1 MRHLFSATIFVALVL
16 SLSSA
21 RAADEQTSAPSPVDH
36 SALEKQ
42 FGLKLSHCRL
52 VGFFSIVGQEGP
64 PKPDEYTLG
73 AVTKGEGD
81 KWVFNSSLQF
91 GTKVINVPLE
101 IPVLWAGDTPVISVT
116 DFTIPGMG
124 TYTAR
129 VMFYGNEYAGTWSSP
144 KHGGFMWGRVEP
156 APATQPTTDKPA
168 Q

>member
-1 MRHLFSATIFVALVL
+1 MKSSNFGMLVIGFALLVT
-16 SLSSA
+16 STK
-21 RAADEQTSAPSPVDH
+21 AADEQTPAPNPADH

-42 FGLKLSHCRL
+42 FGQKLSHCRL

-64 PKPDEYTLG
+64 PKHDEYTLG

-81 KWVFNSSLQF
+81 KWIFNSSLQF

-129 VMFYGNEYAGTWSSP
+129 VMFYGDEYAGTWNSP
-144 KHGGFMWGRVEP
+144 KHGGYMWGRVEP
-156 APATQPTTDKPA
+156 APATQPATNNPA